1 MPNSPMHWALAA
13 MATVLIAIAL
23 ALPKMIRQSV
33 NSDLT
38 EGIYTDAEG
47 AGTNCQ
53 LVCYNS
59 CVANKVL
66 ATAGASCL
74 FLVLI
79 YDIVVP
85 YSDRCCAD
93 SAANGGKWRPWIRT
107 VLLGL
112 SVLANIV
119 VLSIIANYTTHPG
132 SCSERVGDVQLD
144 FGFWMYVVGTA
155 VEAVFLALSVR
166 S

>member
-1 MPNSPMHWALAA
+1 MPNSPMHWTLAA
-13 MATVLIAIAL
+13 MAAVLIAIAL
-23 ALPKMIRQSV
+23 ALPNMIRQSV

-66 ATAGASCL
+66 AAAGASWL

-79 YDIVVP
+79 YDIVVH
-85 YSDRCCAD
+85 YSGRCFAE
-93 SAANGGKWRPWIRT
+93 SASGGGKWRPWIRI

-119 VLSIIANYTTHPG
+119 VISIIANYTTRPG